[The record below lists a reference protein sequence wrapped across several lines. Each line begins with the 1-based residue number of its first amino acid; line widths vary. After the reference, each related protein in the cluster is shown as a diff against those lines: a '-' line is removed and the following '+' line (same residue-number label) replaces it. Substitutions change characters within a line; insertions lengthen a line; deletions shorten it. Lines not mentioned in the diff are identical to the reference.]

1 MQDKKRTFIYY
12 ETFII
17 IIIIINLGEMVV
29 IKILF

>member
-1 MQDKKRTFIYY
+1 MQDKKRTFLYY

-17 IIIIINLGEMVV
+17 IISNLGEMVV